1 MCYYT
6 KFPEAIPLKRV
17 DTMAVMDAMCEV
29 FSRYGLPQSMLTDQ
43 GSVFMSKVVKGLCQT
58 WEIDHIRT
66 SPYHPQSD
74 GALERWHACL
84 KGMLKK
90 QPVEGNRWDEVLKFC
105 LFTYRDSPHCVTG
118 FLT

>member
-17 DTMAVMDAMCEV
+17 DTKAVVDAMSEI
-29 FSRYGLPQSMLTDQ
+29 FSRYGIPEAILTDQ
-43 GSVFMSKVVKGLCQT
+43 GSVYTFKVVKDLCKL
-58 WEIDHIRT
+58 WDIDHVRT

-84 KGMLKK
+84 KGML
-90 QPVEGNRWDEVLKFC
+90 
-105 LFTYRDSPHCVTG
+105 
-118 FLT
+118 